1 MVRLHFLDIVWL
13 NEWIIIELYTK
24 YNSRHVDKTGLIE
37 AACEPKRTVTM
48 LSNGHAK
55 LPNGIYNNG
64 HSQILKPHQNGN
76 GFISSNGS
84 LKGVFANGNGVYVD
98 GSC

>member
-1 MVRLHFLDIVWL
+1 
-13 NEWIIIELYTK
+13 
-24 YNSRHVDKTGLIE
+24 
-37 AACEPKRTVTM
+37 M

>member
-1 MVRLHFLDIVWL
+1 M
-13 NEWIIIELYTK
+13 EWPLK
-24 YNSRHVDKTGLIE
+24 YFVDKTGLIA

-48 LSNGHAK
+48 PGNGHTNK
-55 LPNGIYNNG
+55 IPNGIYNG
-64 HSQILKPHQNGN
+64 HSPIRKAHQNGN

-84 LKGVFANGNGVYVD
+84 LNGVFTNGNGVYVD

>member
-1 MVRLHFLDIVWL
+1 MIT
-13 NEWIIIELYTK
+13 ELYTK
-24 YNSRHVDKTGLIE
+24 SICLIDKTGLIE
-37 AACEPKRTVTM
+37 AACEPKRPV

-55 LPNGIYNNG
+55 LTNGIYNG
-64 HSQILKPHQNGN
+64 HSPILKAHQNGN

-84 LKGVFANGNGVYVD
+84 LNGVFTNGNGVYVD

>member
-1 MVRLHFLDIVWL
+1 M
-13 NEWIIIELYTK
+13 K
-24 YNSRHVDKTGLIE
+24 YFVDKTGLIA

-48 LSNGHAK
+48 PGNGHTNK
-55 LPNGIYNNG
+55 IPNGIYNG
-64 HSQILKPHQNGN
+64 HSPIRKAHQNGN

-84 LKGVFANGNGVYVD
+84 LNGVFTNGNGVYVD